1 MMNKKKFLLIALSF
15 IFINIET
22 YSFSKIFIKYKIEN
36 EIITNIDIKNE
47 ARYLVALNSQL
58 KNIDNSRLL
67 KISEQSI
74 IRETIKR
81 IELEK
86 YFTLTEENSLLNSL
100 IENFYLRLNLK
111 NLDEFEK
118 YLKDQNLDIKNIR
131 KKIAVE
137 ATWNKLIFEK
147 YNSQVDVNID
157 KLKNKID
164 KQNTI
169 GSDKLLNLYEIVF
182 ENDKDTTLELKLKN
196 IIESINEI
204 GFENTANI
212 YSVSESAKF
221 GGSLGWIEEKNL
233 SQKIIIS
240 IKDLKPGQFSKAM
253 KFGNNFLILKIENIK
268 NQKRSINKKKELE
281 KLISLEKNK
290 QLEQYSKIYFN
301 KVKINTKIDAL

>member
-1 MMNKKKFLLIALSF
+1 MNKKKFLLIALSF

-86 YFTLTEENSLLNSL
+86 QFTLTEENSLLNSL

>member
-1 MMNKKKFLLIALSF
+1 MNKKKFLLIALSF

-196 IIESINEI
+196 ITESINEI

>member
-1 MMNKKKFLLIALSF
+1 MNKKKFLLIALSF